1 MRTNVPV
8 APGSSEDSDDRRQL
22 LHHELAR
29 RDRIAVRVARRVAEL
44 GGDQVLELLGEH
56 VLEHLGLGVHAVP
69 RDPEALG
76 QVELEQPVVA
86 DHLERHLLPTLGSAA
101 RPCRARA
108 TTSSSSQSLRT
119 IPDAEAARDAQALG
133 DRGRGDRAGAVRL
146 ERVDRLRVVL
156 DGGGDGWVT
165 DWHDRDYGMP
175 KSKLPIV
182 QTLAQP
188 RHTRPRSRPRR
199 GRRSRTAPARRRPRP
214 SRAPSRARARP
225 AAAA

>member
-22 LHHELAR
+22 LDHELAR

-56 VLEHLGLGVHAVP
+56 VLEHLGLGVHAIP

-86 DHLERHLLPTLGSAA
+86 DDLERHLLPTLGQPHALVGLVRHQLELA
-101 RPCRARA
+101 ELAHHPRRGGGR
-108 TTSSSSQSLRT
+108 
-119 IPDAEAARDAQALG
+119 DAEALG
-133 DRGRGDRAGAVRL
+133 DRGRGDRARAARL

-188 RHTRPRSRPRR
+188 RHTRRRSRPPRD
-199 GRRSRTAPARRRPRP
+199 RRSRRAPARRPPPP
-214 SRAPSRARARP
+214 SRARPRARARP